1 MRKKSLL
8 ILVLAMLLSFTACS
22 KTQKSN
28 KSEVEFKPTSMEAQ
42 CDEDGTAYLNCITGS
57 PVEIG
62 GEIVSGLMAPDRKQ
76 GATLDKTGTITYW
89 KNIQSTE
96 SGVTVSISG
105 ASLENLSDSYLIFK
119 RKNMAYY
126 RYSLIGDEKITIG
139 NVEDILIDANGNVAY
154 AKEGT
159 VFYLKANAVEAEEL
173 GKYDK
178 GTDISICKSNILTEL
193 KSAEANGAYT
203 VVFFISDGEDNK
215 SEKDYGFEELA
226 EYIDYGAVLGYG
238 TEQGGEM
245 YVRSYYDSEDE
256 EPQAVQTYSSNL
268 GYVNAISKIDEDN
281 LKHIAKSLGVE
292 YVYMNDVTKLDT
304 IINHV
309 LDNIE
314 VGAQEKTEQG
324 QDDTY
329 FYFVIALLVMV
340 IVECIF
346 TKKQLSERK
355 V

>member
-1 MRKKSLL
+1 MTINPFIPIPAMAIICVLL
-8 ILVLAMLLSFTACS
+8 LAC
-22 KTQKSN
+22 
-28 KSEVEFKPTSMEAQ
+28 
-42 CDEDGTAYLNCITGS
+42 
-57 PVEIG
+57 
-62 GEIVSGLMAPDRKQ
+62 
-76 GATLDKTGTITYW
+76 
-89 KNIQSTE
+89 
-96 SGVTVSISG
+96 
-105 ASLENLSDSYLIFK
+105 K
-119 RKNMAYY
+119 RKGVWPYIRQIVMVLLLFAINLRIM
-126 RYSLIGDEKITIG
+126 IPNDEMKITTY
-139 NVEDILIDANGNVAY
+139 EM
-154 AKEGT
+154 
-159 VFYLKANAVEAEEL
+159 KANVIFVIDDTISMVANDMGEGKTRLQAVSEDCNYIIDNMMGARFSVIDFHNISNILCPFNDDVTFVKSIIGSIYPLSEWSA
-173 GKYDK
+173 K

-245 YVRSYYDSEDE
+245 YVRSYNDSEDE

>member
-1 MRKKSLL
+1 MTINPFIPIPAMAIICVLL
-8 ILVLAMLLSFTACS
+8 LAC
-22 KTQKSN
+22 
-28 KSEVEFKPTSMEAQ
+28 
-42 CDEDGTAYLNCITGS
+42 
-57 PVEIG
+57 
-62 GEIVSGLMAPDRKQ
+62 
-76 GATLDKTGTITYW
+76 
-89 KNIQSTE
+89 
-96 SGVTVSISG
+96 
-105 ASLENLSDSYLIFK
+105 K
-119 RKNMAYY
+119 RKGVWPYIRQIVMVLLLFAINLRIM
-126 RYSLIGDEKITIG
+126 IPNDEMKITTY
-139 NVEDILIDANGNVAY
+139 EM
-154 AKEGT
+154 
-159 VFYLKANAVEAEEL
+159 KANVIFVIDDTISMVANDMGDGKTRLQAVSEDCNYIIDNMMGARFSVIDFHNISNILCPFNDDVTFVKSIISSIYPLSEWSA
-173 GKYDK
+173 K

-245 YVRSYYDSEDE
+245 YVRSYNDSEDE

>member
-1 MRKKSLL
+1 MTINPFIPIPAMAIICVLL
-8 ILVLAMLLSFTACS
+8 LAC
-22 KTQKSN
+22 
-28 KSEVEFKPTSMEAQ
+28 
-42 CDEDGTAYLNCITGS
+42 
-57 PVEIG
+57 
-62 GEIVSGLMAPDRKQ
+62 
-76 GATLDKTGTITYW
+76 
-89 KNIQSTE
+89 
-96 SGVTVSISG
+96 
-105 ASLENLSDSYLIFK
+105 K
-119 RKNMAYY
+119 RKGVWPYIRQIVMVLLLFAINLRIM
-126 RYSLIGDEKITIG
+126 IPNDEMKITTY
-139 NVEDILIDANGNVAY
+139 EM
-154 AKEGT
+154 
-159 VFYLKANAVEAEEL
+159 KANVIFVIDDTISMVANDMGDGKTRLQAVSEDCDYIIDNMMGARFSVIDFHNISNILCPFNDDVTFVKSIISSIYPLSEWSA
-173 GKYDK
+173 K
-178 GTDISICKSNILTEL
+178 GTDISICKANMLTEL

-215 SEKDYGFEELA
+215 SEKHYGFDELA

-245 YVRSYYDSEDE
+245 YVRSYYDSEDD

-268 GYVNAISKIDEDN
+268 GYVNAKSKIDEDN
-281 LKHIAKSLGVE
+281 LKNIAKALGVE

-329 FYFVIALLVMV
+329 FYFVIALLAMV